1 MSQIV
6 GIGMMIAAVAIFVA
20 LLPRGGEVRLKSD
33 SAQTFGFMALMLVFI
48 LGVLLGIELSW

>member
-20 LLPRGGEVRLKSD
+20 LLPWGGQLRVKSD
-33 SAQTFGFMALMLVFI
+33 SAQAFGMMALMLVFI
-48 LGVLLGIELSW
+48 LGAVFAMKLN